1 MPVVA
6 EDAWSAIAKTLLKG
20 DCARSRLPHVLC
32 LVGVECIIASE
43 LVAQQE
49 EWKEERERE
58 AGGGEGRRTECAV
71 NDAHSS
77 ECR

>member
-1 MPVVA
+1 MCCVVL
-6 EDAWSAIAKTLLKG
+6 DWIV
-20 DCARSRLPHVLC
+20 CV
-32 LVGVECIIASE
+32 ASE

>member
-1 MPVVA
+1 M
-6 EDAWSAIAKTLLKG
+6 
-20 DCARSRLPHVLC
+20 LC

-58 AGGGEGRRTECAV
+58 REAGGGEGRRTECAV